1 MSSYRCCVGS
11 RNRSWGSSGSG
22 WDRIGEAS
30 LQRPRDTPCRGRMRT
45 GHAEPHRRQG
55 HGAAGGVAQAVVN
68 SVESEGDYC
77 SEVTAERPAPVQVGQ
92 GPCSRAPAE
101 AAIALAMDMV
111 AVVGDL
117 VVDGLLR
124 EGLEVNGLRSTQGFQ
139 HGIKTLP
146 RPLEQAAEPMDGD
159 PVKGRT
165 QAVVGGLELLP
176 EDLRVQE
183 PCQLLLLV
191 EPAAQGVAH
200 GRVAGGW
207 TVSMGRLPI

>member
-1 MSSYRCCVGS
+1 
-11 RNRSWGSSGSG
+11 
-22 WDRIGEAS
+22 
-30 LQRPRDTPCRGRMRT
+30 
-45 GHAEPHRRQG
+45 
-55 HGAAGGVAQAVVN
+55 
-68 SVESEGDYC
+68 
-77 SEVTAERPAPVQVGQ
+77 
-92 GPCSRAPAE
+92 
-101 AAIALAMDMV
+101 MDMV
-111 AVVGDL
+111 AVVGNL
-117 VVDGLLR
+117 GVDVLLR

-200 GRVAGGW
+200 GRVAGGG
-207 TVSMGRLPI
+207 TASMGRLPISQAVKALDQGVGQADADDARVLRFFVWHGFPLVDAKHYTM